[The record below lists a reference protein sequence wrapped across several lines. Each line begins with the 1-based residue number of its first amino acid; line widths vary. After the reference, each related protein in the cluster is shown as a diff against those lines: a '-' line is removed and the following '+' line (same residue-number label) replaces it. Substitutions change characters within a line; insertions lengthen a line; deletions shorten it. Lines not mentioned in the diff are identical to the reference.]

1 MKTVIYLLTALF
13 IAVGSAVYIHGA
25 VFSGD
30 NPGYVIIGNK
40 DWVMETSLYFL
51 TFILVF
57 TFALLYILLRLISHA
72 IRLPRKIL
80 VRGDTKKSAL
90 SQQALISGLIDSAE
104 GNWERAEK
112 SLIRHAANS
121 GAPLMHYLTAAKAAQ
136 SRGAFTKRD
145 EYLRLAHESSDG
157 SELAVGLTEAELHL
171 SDNQFDKAMK
181 SLTELQSIAPTHAKV
196 LSLLHQTYER
206 LGDWEGIRKLIPSL
220 HKNKVLMEAELK
232 LLETETYSALIK
244 EHAESKDI
252 DALRALW
259 NDIPDHTKKMSGMH
273 AIFYAAMIDAGAG
286 NEIEDGVLKL
296 LSKEWNETLVVLYG
310 CIKSQNPK
318 KQLSRAE
325 RWLSKHPR
333 DAILL
338 RMLGKLCIRD
348 QEFAKAEKYLAASV
362 GIEPSVDAF
371 LLLGD
376 MFADQND
383 TNRASECFRRGLL
396 LASDEV
402 VKQIDDMQ
410 VDFDDVQEATG

>member
-13 IAVGSAVYIHGA
+13 IAVGSAVYLHQAI
-25 VFSGD
+25 FSDD

-80 VRGDTKKSAL
+80 NRGDTKKSTR

-121 GAPLMHYLTAAKAAQ
+121 GMPLVHYLTAAKAAQ
-136 SRGAFTKRD
+136 SRGAFSKRD
-145 EYLRLAHESSDG
+145 EYLRLAHESPDS

-171 SDNQFDKAMK
+171 SDNQFDKAME
-181 SLTELQSIAPTHAKV
+181 SLTALQSIAPTHAKV
-196 LSLLHQTYER
+196 LSLLHQTYEH
-206 LGDWEGIRKLIPSL
+206 LGDWEGLRKLIPSL

-244 EHAESKDI
+244 EHSESKDL
-252 DALRALW
+252 DALRTLW
-259 NDIPDHTKKMSGMH
+259 DDIPDHTKKMSGMH
-273 AIFYAAMIDAGAG
+273 AVFYAAMIDAGAG

-310 CIKSQNPK
+310 CIKSQNPS

-338 RMLGKLCIRD
+338 RMLGKLCIRN

-376 MFADQND
+376 MFAEQND

>member
-1 MKTVIYLLTALF
+1 MKIVIYLLTALF
-13 IAVGSAVYIHGA
+13 IAVGSAVYLHQT
-25 VFSGD
+25 VSSGD

-51 TFILVF
+51 TFVLIF
-57 TFALLYILLRLISHA
+57 TFVLLYILLRLISLT
-72 IRLPRKIL
+72 IRLPRRIL
-80 VRGDTKKSAL
+80 NRGETKKSVR

-136 SRGAFTKRD
+136 SRGAFSKRD
-145 EYLRLAHESSDG
+145 EYLRLAHESTNG
-157 SELAVGLTEAELHL
+157 AELAVGLTEAELHL
-171 SDNQFDKAMK
+171 SDNQFDKAME

-196 LSLLHQTYER
+196 LSLLHQTYEH

-244 EHAESKDI
+244 ENAESKDL

-273 AIFYAAMIDAGAG
+273 AVFYAAMINVGAG
-286 NEIEDGVLKL
+286 TEIEDGVLKL
-296 LSKEWNETLVVLYG
+296 LNKEWNETLVVLYG

-318 KQLSRAE
+318 KQLNRAE

-376 MFADQND
+376 MFAEQKE

-410 VDFDDVQEATG
+410 VDFDEVQEATG

>member
-13 IAVGSAVYIHGA
+13 IAVGSAVYLHQA

-51 TFILVF
+51 TFVLIF
-57 TFALLYILLRLISHA
+57 TFVLLYILLRLISHA

-80 VRGDTKKSAL
+80 NRGDTKKSTR

-112 SLIRHAANS
+112 SLIRHAADS

-136 SRGAFTKRD
+136 SRGAFSKRD
-145 EYLRLAHESSDG
+145 EYLRLAHESPDG

-171 SDNQFDKAMK
+171 SDNQFDKAME
-181 SLTELQSIAPTHAKV
+181 SLTALQSIAPTHAKV
-196 LSLLHQTYER
+196 LSLLHQTYQR

-244 EHAESKDI
+244 EHAENKDL
-252 DALRALW
+252 DALRTLW
-259 NDIPDHTKKMSGMH
+259 NDIPVHTKKMSGMH
-273 AIFYAAMIDAGAG
+273 AVFYAAMINAGAG

-310 CIKSQNPK
+310 CIKSQNSK

-338 RMLGKLCIRD
+338 RMLGKLCVRN

-376 MFADQND
+376 MFAEQND